1 MTAPLRIG
9 FAGAGA
15 VARRHMALLGE
26 LEEVEVVAVRDEHDE
41 DRLLEGETI
50 DALFV
55 CTPPGA
61 HAEPTVAAL
70 RRGVPVYLEKPLA
83 RTAEDGERIVSA
95 WKESGT
101 VCAVGY
107 QWRALDFL
115 DEVRAGLEDRGV
127 GLLVSRNVS
136 AAEGGRVEQLRSAAP
151 GRPPWFAD
159 QRVSGGILFELGS
172 HDIDLQVALAGP
184 VVSAQAAA
192 GDAALAQAGAP
203 ASDVE
208 DVLLL
213 TLRFASGALGTIAVV
228 WTGADVPELF
238 ELDVFAESASLRMD
252 LDPRFEVSGHVDGQ
266 RVSMTVAAHPLRRSV
281 ARFLDAVRAGDPSL
295 PFCSPADARQTLEIA
310 LACERSLA
318 EGSKPIDLRRSP

>member
-1 MTAPLRIG
+1 MSEPLRIG

-26 LEEVEVVAVRDEHDE
+26 IGGAEVVAVRDEHDD
-41 DRLLEGETI
+41 DRLLEREAI

-61 HAEPTVAAL
+61 HAEPTVSAL

-83 RTAEDGERIVSA
+83 RTAEDGTRIVDA
-95 WKESGT
+95 WRESCA

-115 DEVRAGLEDRGV
+115 DAIRSRLEGRGV
-127 GLLVSRNVS
+127 GVLVSRNVS
-136 AAEGGRVEQLRSAAP
+136 AAEAGRVEQLKDAA
-151 GRPPWFAD
+151 GRAPWFAD
-159 QRVSGGILFELGS
+159 REASGGILFELGS
-172 HDIDLQVALAGP
+172 HDIDLQLALAGP
-184 VVSAQAAA
+184 AVSAQAVA
-192 GDAALAQAGAP
+192 GEAALAQAGAP
-203 ASDVE
+203 PSDVE
-208 DVLLL
+208 DVLVL

-238 ELDVFAESASLRMD
+238 ELDVFAESASLRID
-252 LDPRFEVSGHVDGQ
+252 LDPRFEVSGQVDGEV
-266 RVSMTVAAHPLRRSV
+266 VSLSAETDPLRRSV
-281 ARFLDAVRAGDPSL
+281 TRFLDAVRAGDPDL
-295 PFCSPADARQTLEIA
+295 PFCLPPDAHQTLEIA

-318 EGSKPIDLRRSP
+318 EGSNPINIRRSP